1 VVDEPVRGGLPHPA
15 FFSLPGVEQLRA
27 YQRGLTP
34 AAPLSRLTGFRL
46 TAADVG
52 SVTLSLPLS
61 AWLQLGDGMVD
72 LKILCEVALRS
83 AASTTAA
90 AGHEVQTVAVS
101 IHHLRP
107 CTLKSE
113 ILIARA
119 RVLNSGPTFRL
130 AAVVIEDALG
140 RAVAQASG
148 SVLVRA
154 MDPPPPPLPAAR
166 RRIQDAVYAT
176 PDPPVRPLPADT
188 VLPVD
193 HLDETTGWGIVLPRW
208 AAGEM
213 TAPFCELLDICLV
226 HASEGA
232 TAWVLRSSEWHC
244 LDRRE
249 VQPGVVLSLA
259 HYALTSAAGTLCPPE
274 QRVGVIEQT
283 VSFVAPVVADGRE
296 LLARAT
302 IVHQRQFLFA
312 TVEVTDGDGHQV
324 AFGSQTAVLTHPARS
339 ARDGAKERV
348 LATVLFTDI
357 VGSTQRAVQLGDAAW
372 RELLEEH
379 DAWVRRQL
387 HSFKGHEV
395 KRTGDG
401 FLATFDSPA
410 RAVLC
415 ARAIRD
421 AVKRIGIEVRAGL
434 HTGECELVGAD
445 VAGIAVHIASRI
457 QSTAGP
463 SEVLV
468 SSTVRDLVAGSG
480 LRFTDHGRHILKGIA
495 GDWQLFV
502 VEG

>member
-1 VVDEPVRGGLPHPA
+1 MRGGLPTPS

-46 TAADVG
+46 TAVDTG

-72 LKILCEVALRS
+72 LKVVTEVALQS
-83 AASTTAA
+83 AARTTAPA
-90 AGHEVQTVAVS
+90 AQEVRTVSVS
-101 IHHLRP
+101 VNHLRP

-119 RVLNSGPTFRL
+119 RVLNTGPTFTL
-130 AAVVIEDALG
+130 AEVLIEDALG

-148 SVLVRA
+148 SVLVRV
-154 MDPPPPPLPAAR
+154 MDPPPPPPSAAR
-166 RRIQDAVYAT
+166 LRIEDAVYAT
-176 PDPPVRPLPADT
+176 PDPPLRPVPQDGVLPAD
-188 VLPVD
+188 L
-193 HLDETTGWGIVLPRW
+193 LDETTGWGTLLPRW
-208 AAGEM
+208 AAGEL
-213 TAPFCELLDICLV
+213 TSPLCGLLDMRFID
-226 HASEGA
+226 ASAGS
-232 TAWVLRSSEWHC
+232 TAWVLRTSEWHC
-244 LDRRE
+244 LDRRQ
-249 VQPGVVLSLA
+249 VQPGVVLCLA
-259 HYALTSAAGTLCPPE
+259 HYALTSAAGTLCPPDH
-274 QRVGVIEQT
+274 RVGVLEQSLT
-283 VSFVAPVVADGRE
+283 FLAPVVPDGRE

-302 IVHQRQFLFA
+302 VVHQRELLFV
-312 TVEVTDGDGHQV
+312 TVEVTDDGGHQV
-324 AFGSQTAVLTHPARS
+324 ALGSQTAVLTPSTARS
-339 ARDGAKERV
+339 AREGGKERV

-357 VGSTQRAVQLGDAAW
+357 VGSTRRAVQLGDAAW
-372 RELLEEH
+372 RQLLEEH
-379 DAWVRRQL
+379 DSWVRRQFQ
-387 HSFKGHEV
+387 SFKGREV

-410 RAVLC
+410 RAVQC

-421 AVKRIGIEVRAGL
+421 AVKRLGIEIRAGL

-480 LRFTDHGRHILKGIA
+480 LRFTDHGRHALKGIA